1 MVLFMRLMYQKLL
14 KTYADVIT
22 TRDLIEEAFNKDN
35 IEELT
40 ISLERNNEI
49 INLKLQPTNIK
60 TKDIGIYFS
69 KIIDK
74 NKPLRFLAKKEL
86 LDPPFGIFFRFAGI
100 IPVNRKIKDK
110 TVLPAASNVLKENY
124 VVVIF
129 PEGTISKTDDLIM
142 PFKKGAAK
150 LAIDNNCPI
159 VPFAINGIYKR
170 NQIIIKVGK
179 KYFSKTDDVEK
190 ETKVLENKVTTLLES
205 VIKK

>member
-1 MVLFMRLMYQKLL
+1 MKETFLYRLLRPVVSIYMKLIY
-14 KTYADVIT
+14 KPQVIYEEPLDFEGPFIFAGT
-22 TRDLIEEAFNKDN
+22 HTSFKDCLLIAS
-35 IEELT
+35 LT
-40 ISLERNNEI
+40 
-49 INLKLQPTNIK
+49 
-60 TKDIGIYFS
+60 
-69 KIIDK
+69 

-129 PEGTISKTDDLIM
+129 PEGTINKTDDLIM

-150 LAIDNNCPI
+150 LAIDNNCKI

-170 NQIIIKVGK
+170 NQIIIKIGK
-179 KYFSKTDDVEK
+179 KYSPKTNDVEK

-205 VIKK
+205 VIKNEFYK